1 VEILKTTE
9 EDAINIGLIS
19 KDCNNKQFL
28 GKSVN
33 TFGFLKGAY
42 YLDKRKVGN
51 SAVA

>member
-33 TFGFLKGAY
+33 SFGYLKGSF
-42 YLDKRKVGN
+42 YLDKKKVGN
-51 SAVA
+51 SVVA